1 MSQPKVLIPFTKT
14 EIVDLI
20 EYVLERDR
28 GDGAGWYYG
37 NKEQF
42 QKRHDSIIDKLNAAL
57 EDF

>member
-1 MSQPKVLIPFTKT
+1 MSQSKVLIPFTKA
-14 EIVDLI
+14 EVDDLI

-37 NKEQF
+37 NKAQF
-42 QKRHDSIIDKLNAAL
+42 QKRHDSIIGKLNTAL